1 MKKVIEMKDLRV
13 VFMGTPD
20 FAVPVLEKLILNTNV
35 CLVVSQPDKETGRH
49 KILMPTPVK
58 KKALEH
64 NIEVFQP
71 NKIRTDYEAICDA
84 KPDIIITCAYGQ
96 IIPKVLLDLPRLG
109 CINVHASLLP
119 YLRGGAPL
127 HHAIIDGYK
136 KTGVTIMYMD
146 EAMDT
151 GDIISSVTYKIKDT
165 DNVGSIHD
173 ILMEMGANLLIE
185 TLPSIINGTNK
196 RVKQDNLKAT
206 YAYNI
211 SRSDEHLDFTKE
223 GITIDR
229 KVRGLNPW
237 PLANTCFDGEEVKI
251 ISGYFVKDK
260 SVPNKINIVTKDNLG
275 IGCSDG
281 IYYVTAIK
289 PSGKKTMDIKS
300 YLNGVNKDK
309 LLAKKIS

>member
-1 MKKVIEMKDLRV
+1 MKNLCV

-20 FAVPVLEKLILNTNV
+20 FAVPVLEKLIEKTKV
-35 CLVVSQPDKETGRH
+35 CLVVTQPDKEIGRH
-49 KILMPTPVK
+49 KILTPTPIK
-58 KKALEH
+58 KVALEN
-64 NIEVFQP
+64 NIPVFQP
-71 NKIRTDYEAICDA
+71 SKIRNDYEPIVAV

-151 GDIISSVTYKIKDT
+151 GDIISTATYEIKDT
-165 DNVGSIHD
+165 DNVGIIHD
-173 ILMEMGANLLIE
+173 NLSKMGALLLMQ
-185 TLPSIINGTNK
+185 TLPSIIDGTNK
-196 RVKQDNLKAT
+196 RIKQDNAKAT

-211 SRSDEHLDFTKE
+211 SRSDEHLDFTQE
-223 GITIDR
+223 GIIIDR

-237 PLANTCFDGEEVKI
+237 PLANTCFDDEEIKI
-251 ISGYFVKDK
+251 ISGYFVEGK
-260 SVPNKINIVTKDNLG
+260 SKPNTINILTKDSLG
-275 IGCSDG
+275 IGCRNG
-281 IYYVTAIK
+281 IYYVTSIK
-289 PSGKKTMDIKS
+289 PSGKKIMDIKS
-300 YLNGVNKDK
+300 YLNGIDKDK

>member
-1 MKKVIEMKDLRV
+1 MKDLRV

-20 FAVPVLEKLILNTNV
+20 FAVPVLEKLILNTKV
-35 CLVVSQPDKETGRH
+35 VLVVSQPDKCVGR
-49 KILMPTPVK
+49 KRELVPTPVK
-58 KKALEH
+58 KKALEY
-64 NIEVFQP
+64 NIPVFQP
-71 NKIRTDYEAICDA
+71 EKVKLDYEEIALA
-84 KPDIIITCAYGQ
+84 RPDIIITCAYGQ

-136 KTGVTIMYMD
+136 ETGVTIMYMD

-151 GDIISSVTYKIKDT
+151 GDIISAVTYPLKDT
-165 DNVGSIHD
+165 DTVGTVHD
-173 ILMEMGANLLIE
+173 NLMEIGANLLME
-185 TLPSIINGTNK
+185 TLPSIIKGTNK
-196 RVKQDNLKAT
+196 RIKQDNSKAT

-211 SRSDEHLDFTKE
+211 SRSDEHLDFSGSGLLVE
-223 GITIDR
+223 R

-237 PLANTCFDGEEVKI
+237 PLANTLFDDEEIKI
-251 ISGYFVKDK
+251 ISGYFVLGK
-260 SVPNKINIVTKDNLG
+260 SIPKKINVVTKDSLG

-281 IYYVTAIK
+281 IYYVTALK
-289 PSGKKTMDIKS
+289 PSGKKVMDIKS
-300 YLNGVNKDK
+300 YLNGMDKDK

>member
-1 MKKVIEMKDLRV
+1 MKDLRV

-20 FAVPVLEKLILNTNV
+20 FAVPVLEKLILNTKV
-35 CLVVSQPDKETGRH
+35 VLVVSQPDKCVGR
-49 KILMPTPVK
+49 KRELVPTPIK
-58 KKALEH
+58 KKALEY
-64 NIEVFQP
+64 NIPVFQP
-71 NKIRTDYEAICDA
+71 EKVKFDYEEIVLAR
-84 KPDIIITCAYGQ
+84 PDIIITCAYGQ

-136 KTGVTIMYMD
+136 ETGVTIMYMD

-151 GDIISSVTYKIKDT
+151 GDIISTVTYPLKDT
-165 DNVGSIHD
+165 DTVGTVHD
-173 ILMEMGANLLIE
+173 NLMEMGANLLME
-185 TLPSIINGTNK
+185 TLPSIIKGTNK
-196 RVKQDNLKAT
+196 RIKQDNSKAT

-211 SRSDEHLDFTKE
+211 SRSDEHLDFSGSGVLVE
-223 GITIDR
+223 R

-237 PLANTCFDGEEVKI
+237 PLANTLFDDEEIKI
-251 ISGYFVKDK
+251 ISGYFVLGK
-260 SVPNKINIVTKDNLG
+260 SIPKKINVVTKDSLG

-281 IYYVTAIK
+281 IYYVTALK
-289 PSGKKTMDIKS
+289 PSGKKVMDIKS
-300 YLNGVNKDK
+300 YLNGMDKDK

>member
-1 MKKVIEMKDLRV
+1 MSMVIKLKNLRV

-20 FAVPVLEKLILNTNV
+20 FAVPVLEKLIENTNV
-35 CLVVSQPDKETGRH
+35 CLVVTQPDKEIGRH
-49 KILMPTPVK
+49 KILTPTPIK
-58 KKALEH
+58 KVALEH
-64 NIEVFQP
+64 NIPVFQP
-71 NKIRTDYEAICDA
+71 RKIRNDYEPIIDA

-96 IIPKVLLDLPRLG
+96 IIPKILLDLPRLG

-146 EAMDT
+146 ETMDT
-151 GDIISSVTYKIKDT
+151 GDIINSVTYEIKDT
-165 DNVGSIHD
+165 DNVGNVHDNLSI
-173 ILMEMGANLLIE
+173 MGADLLME
-185 TLPSIINGTNK
+185 TLPSIVNGTNK
-196 RVKQDNLKAT
+196 RLKQDNDKAT

-211 SRSDEHLDFTKE
+211 SRSDEHLDFNDS
-223 GITIDR
+223 GINIER

-237 PLANTCFDGEEVKI
+237 PLANTIFDDEEIKV
-251 ISGYFVKDK
+251 ISGYFVKGK
-260 SVPNKINIVTKDNLG
+260 SNPNKVNIATKDALG

-281 IYYVTAIK
+281 IYYITALK
-289 PSGKKTMDIKS
+289 PSGKKVMDIKS
-300 YLNGVNKDK
+300 YLNGVDKDK

>member
-1 MKKVIEMKDLRV
+1 MKDLRV

-20 FAVPVLEKLILNTNV
+20 FAVPVLEKLILNTKV
-35 CLVVSQPDKETGRH
+35 VLVVSQPDKCVGR
-49 KILMPTPVK
+49 KRELVPTPVK
-58 KKALEH
+58 KKALEY
-64 NIEVFQP
+64 NIPVFQP
-71 NKIRTDYEAICDA
+71 EKVKLDYEEIVLAR
-84 KPDIIITCAYGQ
+84 PDIIITCAYGQ

-136 KTGVTIMYMD
+136 ETGVTIMYMD

-151 GDIISSVTYKIKDT
+151 GDIISSVTYPLKDT
-165 DNVGSIHD
+165 DTVGTVHD
-173 ILMEMGANLLIE
+173 NLMEMGANLLME
-185 TLPSIINGTNK
+185 TLPSIIKGTNK
-196 RVKQDNLKAT
+196 RIKQDNSKAT

-211 SRSDEHLDFTKE
+211 SRSDEHLDFSGSGLLVE
-223 GITIDR
+223 R

-237 PLANTCFDGEEVKI
+237 PLANTLFDNEEIKI
-251 ISGYFVKDK
+251 ISGYFVLGK
-260 SVPNKINIVTKDNLG
+260 SIPKKINVVTKDSLG

-281 IYYVTAIK
+281 IYYVTALK
-289 PSGKKTMDIKS
+289 PSGKKVMDIKS
-300 YLNGVNKDK
+300 YLNGMDKDK

>member
-1 MKKVIEMKDLRV
+1 MKDLRV

-35 CLVVSQPDKETGRH
+35 VLVVSQPDKCVGR
-49 KILMPTPVK
+49 KRELVPTPVK
-58 KKALEH
+58 KKALEY
-64 NIEVFQP
+64 NIPVFQP
-71 NKIRTDYEAICDA
+71 EKVKLDYEEIVLAR
-84 KPDIIITCAYGQ
+84 PDIIITCAYGQ

-136 KTGVTIMYMD
+136 ETGVTIMYMD

-151 GDIISSVTYKIKDT
+151 GDIISSVTYPLKDT
-165 DNVGSIHD
+165 DTVGTVHD
-173 ILMEMGANLLIE
+173 NLMEMGANLLME
-185 TLPSIINGTNK
+185 TLPSIISGTNK
-196 RVKQDNLKAT
+196 RIKQDNSKAT

-211 SRSDEHLDFTKE
+211 SRSDEHLDFSGSGVLAE
-223 GITIDR
+223 R

-237 PLANTCFDGEEVKI
+237 PLANTLFDDEEIKI
-251 ISGYFVKDK
+251 ISGYFVLGK
-260 SVPNKINIVTKDNLG
+260 SIPKKINVVTKDSLG

-281 IYYVTAIK
+281 IYYVTALK
-289 PSGKKTMDIKS
+289 PSGKKVMDIKS
-300 YLNGVNKDK
+300 YLNGMDKDK

>member
-1 MKKVIEMKDLRV
+1 MMKDLRV

-20 FAVPVLEKLILNTNV
+20 FAVPVLEKLIANTNV
-35 CLVVSQPDKETGRH
+35 ILVVTQPDKEVGRH
-49 KILMPTPVK
+49 KILTPTPIK
-58 KKALEH
+58 KVAMEH
-64 NIEVFQP
+64 DIPVFQP
-71 NKIRTDYEAICDA
+71 SKIRKDYTPILEA

-96 IIPKVLLDLPRLG
+96 IIPKTLLDLPKLG

-119 YLRGGAPL
+119 SLRGGAPL
-127 HHAIIDGYK
+127 HHAIIDGYDT
-136 KTGVTIMYMD
+136 TGVTIMYMD
-146 EAMDT
+146 ETMDT
-151 GDIISSVTYKIKDT
+151 GDIISSVAYEIKDT
-165 DNVGSIHD
+165 DNVGNVHD
-173 ILMEMGANLLIE
+173 NLMTLGADLLIE
-185 TLPSIINGTNK
+185 TLPSIVAGTNK
-196 RVKQDNLKAT
+196 RIKQDNAKAT

-237 PLANTCFDGEEVKI
+237 PLANTCFDEEEVKI
-251 ISGYFVKDK
+251 ISGYFIKGK
-260 SVPNKINIVTKDNLG
+260 STPNTINVVTKDSLG

-289 PSGKKTMDIKS
+289 PSGKKIMDIKS
-300 YLNGVNKDK
+300 YLNGVDKEK

>member
-1 MKKVIEMKDLRV
+1 MKDLRV

-20 FAVPVLEKLILNTNV
+20 FAVPVLEKLILNTKV
-35 CLVVSQPDKETGRH
+35 VLVVSQPDKCVGR
-49 KILMPTPVK
+49 KRELVPTPVK
-58 KKALEH
+58 KKALEY
-64 NIEVFQP
+64 NIPVFQP
-71 NKIRTDYEAICDA
+71 EKVKLDYEKIVLAR
-84 KPDIIITCAYGQ
+84 PDIIITCAYGQ

-136 KTGVTIMYMD
+136 ETGVTIMYMD

-151 GDIISSVTYKIKDT
+151 GDIISSVTYPLKDT
-165 DNVGSIHD
+165 DTVGTVHD
-173 ILMEMGANLLIE
+173 NLMEMGANLLME
-185 TLPSIINGTNK
+185 TLPSIIKGTNK
-196 RVKQDNLKAT
+196 RIKQDNSKAT

-211 SRSDEHLDFTKE
+211 SRSDEHLDFSGSGLLVE
-223 GITIDR
+223 R

-237 PLANTCFDGEEVKI
+237 PLANTLFDDEEIKI
-251 ISGYFVKDK
+251 ISGYFVLGK
-260 SVPNKINIVTKDNLG
+260 SIPKKINVVTKDSLG

-281 IYYVTAIK
+281 IYYVTALK
-289 PSGKKTMDIKS
+289 PSGKKAMDIKS
-300 YLNGVNKDK
+300 YLNGMDKDK